1 MAGLIGVAA
10 ESLAATL
17 FPADCRLCRAPLIH
31 LSRLPVCPE
40 CLAQVVPISGPVC
53 AVCGERLFSPHA
65 AAASVP
71 LCGMCGRAAPPYVKA
86 VAFGGYDG
94 NLRELI
100 HLLKY
105 ERVLPAAQV
114 LGEYLAGALEGLGTE
129 LTERPVL
136 VPVPLDQE
144 RLRERGFN
152 QAERIAEAALG
163 RLRVRGREWHQV
175 ELNAGALRR
184 VRATLSQTGL
194 TRHQRR
200 ANLRGAFSVPRPE
213 AVAGR
218 DVVVVD
224 DVFTTG
230 TTASECARVLR
241 RAGARSVFVATVARV
256 MKGEGG
262 SLSQGPKPQA

>member
-1 MAGLIGVAA
+1 MAA

-17 FPADCRLCRAPLIH
+17 FPADCRLCKAPLSN

-40 CLAQVVPISGPVC
+40 CLAQVAPLTGPVC

-65 AAASVP
+65 AQASVP

-86 VAFGGYDG
+86 VAFGSYDG

-105 ERVLPAAQV
+105 QRVLPAAGA
-114 LGEYLAGALEGLGTE
+114 LGRFLAGAMEKMGAE
-129 LTERPVL
+129 LTERPLV
-136 VPVPLDQE
+136 VPVPLERQ

-152 QAERIAEAALG
+152 QAERVARAALG
-163 RLRVRGREWHQV
+163 RLRSRGDWDSA
-175 ELNAGALRR
+175 ELETNALQR
-184 VRATLSQTGL
+184 VRPTQSQTGL

-200 ANLRGAFSVPRPE
+200 ANLRGAFAVMQPE

-230 TTASECARVLR
+230 TTAAECARVLR
-241 RAGARSVFVATVARV
+241 RAGARSVLVATVARV
-256 MKGEGG
+256 MKGETG
-262 SLSQGPKPQA
+262 SSNEGFPQGLKPEV

>member
-1 MAGLIGVAA
+1 MGAAA

-17 FPADCRLCRAPLIH
+17 FPADCRLCKAPLAN

-40 CLAQVVPISGPVC
+40 CLDHVASLTGPVC
-53 AVCGERLFSPHA
+53 AVCGERLFGA
-65 AAASVP
+65 GATATVP

-86 VAFGGYDG
+86 VAYGSYDG

-105 ERVLPAAQV
+105 ERVLPAADA
-114 LGEYLAGALEGLGTE
+114 LGGFLAVAMEGLGAE
-129 LTERPVL
+129 LTARPVA
-136 VPVPLDQE
+136 VPVPLDKQ
-144 RLRERGFN
+144 RLRARGFN
-152 QAERIAEAALG
+152 QADRIARAALG
-163 RLRVRGREWHQV
+163 RLRGHRGTWQQV
-175 ELNAGALRR
+175 ELDTDGLRR
-184 VRATLSQTGL
+184 VRPTQSQTGL

-200 ANLRGAFSVPRPE
+200 ANLRGAF
-213 AVAGR
+213 AVAEPERIAGQ
-218 DVVVVD
+218 DVVIVD

-256 MKGEGG
+256 TKGAAGDG
-262 SLSQGPKPQA
+262 QFLPQGLKPEV